1 MKEKQNIHVIK
12 TVALVTALSLLGDS
26 MLYIALPLYWDQVRL
41 ESLWQ
46 VGVLLS
52 INRFVRLPIAPF
64 VGWLY
69 KRMSL
74 RKGLLVATS
83 IGAITTLGYG
93 LFNGFIAWII
103 LRSLWGVAW
112 SFFRIGGLASVSYY
126 AEDKELG
133 KAMGTYNGLYRLG
146 SLFGMLLGGIL
157 VPIIGLKLVA
167 IVFGVLTLLGVPIIL
182 YVLKENNAKT
192 VVDNLSETQRSS
204 SQPISY
210 KFKILLI
217 CISGFFV
224 TMLIQGVLTATLSSV
239 IAYNQGEFVLIFQFV
254 LSAALLSGLIQS
266 LRWVWE
272 PFLARKIGI
281 WSDGRMDRI
290 PLFVTFL
297 IFTGILY
304 GMISFDLSI
313 ITWIVVTLLVMIGAT
328 AITTLLDSI
337 AIEQAK
343 TATVTFITLYTIIQD
358 VGAALGPFVSYMV
371 IELESGFSYLY
382 FGGSGILL
390 LLALFWSSFYIKWNK
405 S

>member
-26 MLYIALPLYWDQVRL
+26 MLYIALPLYWDQVGL

-74 RKGLLVATS
+74 RTGFLVATA

-112 SFFRIGGLASVSYY
+112 SFFRIGGLASVSFY

-167 IVFGVLTLLGVPIIL
+167 IVFGVSTLIGLPIIL
-182 YVLKENNAKT
+182 SVLKENNAKT
-192 VVDNLSETQRSS
+192 VIHNLSEVQRSS
-204 SQPISY
+204 SQPISFKY
-210 KFKILLI
+210 KILLI

-239 IAYNQGEFVLIFQFV
+239 IAYNRGEFVSIFQFV

-272 PFLARKIGI
+272 PFLARKVGV
-281 WSDGRMDRI
+281 WSDGRIGRI
-290 PLFVTFL
+290 PLFVISL

-304 GMISFDLSI
+304 GMISLDLSI
-313 ITWIVVTLLVMIGAT
+313 IIWIVVTLLVMIGAT
-328 AITTLLDSI
+328 AITTLLDAI
-337 AIEQAK
+337 AIDR
-343 TATVTFITLYTIIQD
+343 ATTSSVTFITLYTIIQD

-382 FGGSGILL
+382 LGGSAILL
-390 LLALFWSSFYIKWNK
+390 LLALFWLSFYIKSNK

>member
-304 GMISFDLSI
+304 GISLRYS
-313 ITWIVVTLLVMIGAT
+313 
-328 AITTLLDSI
+328 
-337 AIEQAK
+337 
-343 TATVTFITLYTIIQD
+343 
-358 VGAALGPFVSYMV
+358 
-371 IELESGFSYLY
+371 
-382 FGGSGILL
+382 
-390 LLALFWSSFYIKWNK
+390 
-405 S
+405 

>member
-26 MLYIALPLYWDQVRL
+26 MLYIALPLYWEQVGL

-64 VGWLY
+64 VGWIY
-69 KRMSL
+69 KRISL
-74 RKGLLVATS
+74 RTGIIVATA

-93 LFNGFIAWII
+93 LFNGFIAWVI

-157 VPIIGLKLVA
+157 VPIIGLKLVS
-167 IVFGVLTLLGVPIIL
+167 IVFGVITLLGVPIIL
-182 YVLKENNAKT
+182 YVLKESNAKT
-192 VVDNLSETQRSS
+192 VENNLSETQRSS

-210 KFKILLI
+210 KLKILLI

-239 IAYNQGEFVLIFQFV
+239 IAYNQGEFVSIFQFV

-290 PLFVTFL
+290 PLFVISL
-297 IFTGILY
+297 IFTGTLY

-328 AITTLLDSI
+328 AITTLLDAI
-337 AIEQAK
+337 AIDR
-343 TATVTFITLYTIIQD
+343 ATTSSVTFITLYTIIQD
-358 VGAALGPFVSYMV
+358 VGAAIGPFVGYMV

-382 FGGSGILL
+382 VGGSGILL

>member
-337 AIEQAK
+337 AIEQTK